1 MASTTQILPQTPEQA
16 RTQAAAY
23 SRAFMDAMSPTAIY
37 ERIVDRHTRTLSA
50 EQVDLI
56 ERLTAQEVNV
66 LQISNAL
73 DIDVAD
79 VLAALDSTYYCAGCW
94 MARDLGVGVRCEG
107 YWGTPCHGAYF
118 LNAKGNEY
126 LADPREEAE
135 L

>member
-16 RTQAAAY
+16 RTQSVAY
-23 SRAFMDAMSPTAIY
+23 SRALMDDLMQNTLQ
-37 ERIVDRHTRTLSA
+37 RIVDRHTRTLSA

-79 VLAALDSTYYCAGCW
+79 VLAALDSTYYCSFCW
-94 MARDLGVGVRCEG
+94 MARDLGVGVSCDG
-107 YWGTPCHGAYF
+107 YWGTECCGRHF